1 VRTPDSAAIELKAIA
16 GSADPD
22 TFTAEYFPE
31 RGGRFQIDASLVS
44 ADAHETVANAA
55 ADFYVR
61 GSDLE
66 LDNPSTDS
74 AALASIAQRTGGMYA
89 DIDDSAAQAYWLDA
103 LPASQRV
110 NFEVK
115 TERLWNHPLLL
126 IGFVGLLAGEWFLRR
141 RQHWV

>member
-1 VRTPDSAAIELKAIA
+1 LTA
-16 GSADPD
+16 G
-22 TFTAEYFPE
+22 
-31 RGGRFQIDASLVS
+31 DAG
-44 ADAHETVANAA
+44 ETVANAA

-74 AALASIAQRTGGMYA
+74 AALASIARRTGGMYA
-89 DIDDSAAQAYWLDA
+89 DIDDASAQERWLET
-103 LPASQRV
+103 LPSSERV
-110 NFEVK
+110 NYEVR

-126 IGFVGLLAGEWFLRR
+126 LGFVGLLTGEWFFRR